1 MGDLRPG
8 ISASTSRA
16 DRRSRPFRINVFIT
30 PAVRERG
37 YISSSLPRRAPLGS
51 FSKLRRPIGATM
63 GQQRP
68 GHAHHLVGERHR
80 HDLEEL
86 RQELRNDRRPS
97 RRMIMFVIQ
106 FFSRVGASGKPE
118 AVHSAIATHGRP
130 SGTRQNLQSLRVAP
144 GRGSQKDADYGPTNR
159 DGCHRRYTPRI

>member
-1 MGDLRPG
+1 
-8 ISASTSRA
+8 
-16 DRRSRPFRINVFIT
+16 
-30 PAVRERG
+30 
-37 YISSSLPRRAPLGS
+37 
-51 FSKLRRPIGATM
+51 M

-68 GHAHHLVGERHR
+68 GMRTILLASATATTLRGHAHHLVGERHR
-80 HDLEEL
+80 HDLEEP

-106 FFSRVGASGKPE
+106 YQSHRAGTDLRRELVTSLLAHWLHFSRVGASGKPE